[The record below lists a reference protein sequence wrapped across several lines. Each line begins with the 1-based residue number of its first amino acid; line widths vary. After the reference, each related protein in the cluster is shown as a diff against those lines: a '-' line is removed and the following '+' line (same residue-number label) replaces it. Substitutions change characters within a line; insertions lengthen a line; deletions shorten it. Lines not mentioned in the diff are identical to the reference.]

1 MSNRTDFQD
10 LSVEDWYNVIFTS
23 VREPIIDGVEM
34 PRFPHGSIQRG
45 YVGQQDVEALHTAC
59 NFHSY
64 TTKWAAALGHPLTP
78 ESKVLDFGCGW
89 GRVQRIF
96 WHEVD
101 AQNLHGVDVD
111 FSAVAVCR
119 SLGVP
124 GTFQRI
130 EPLGT
135 LPFADQFFDLI
146 YGVSVFTHL
155 SLKSADHWMAEL
167 YRVMRPGGVLSIT
180 VESRNLLERIPS
192 IAANPQNMRAELIA
206 RYLDQHQQLL
216 ADYDAGKFVFM
227 ANGTDGSVR
236 DSEFYG
242 DAVIGEGFFRERWGN
257 YFSLRAY
264 IDAHHHVGQAIVI
277 ATRE

>member
-1 MSNRTDFQD
+1 MPNRTNFHD
-10 LSVEDWYNVIFTS
+10 LSVDDWYNVVYSS
-23 VREPIIDGVEM
+23 VTEPVIDGVEM
-34 PRFPHGSIQRG
+34 PRFPHGSVQRG
-45 YVGQQDVEALHTAC
+45 YVGQQDVAALHTAC

-64 TTKWAAALGHPLTP
+64 TTKWAEALGHPLKP

-119 SLGVP
+119 NLGVP
-124 GTFQRI
+124 GTFQTI
-130 EPLGT
+130 DPLGK
-135 LPFADQFFDLI
+135 LPFADQTFDLI

-167 YRVMRPGGVLSIT
+167 NRVMRPGGVLAIT
-180 VESRNLLERIPS
+180 VESREFIERIPAM
-192 IAANPQNMRAELIA
+192 AAQPNNLRAELCA
-206 RYLDQHQQLL
+206 RFVDQVPQLL

-227 ANGTDGSVR
+227 PNGTGDVR
-236 DSEFYG
+236 ASEFYG
-242 DAVIGEGFFRERWGN
+242 DAVIGEGFFRERWGSH
-257 YFSLRAY
+257 FGLRAY
-264 IDAHHHVGQAIVI
+264 IEAHQHVGQAIVI
-277 ATRE
+277 AIKE